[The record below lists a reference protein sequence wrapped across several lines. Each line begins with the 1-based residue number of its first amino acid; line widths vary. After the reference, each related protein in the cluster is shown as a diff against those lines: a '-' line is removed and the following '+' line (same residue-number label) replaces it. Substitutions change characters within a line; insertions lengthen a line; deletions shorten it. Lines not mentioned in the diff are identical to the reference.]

1 MLGMITGCVMQPSQP
16 VQQLQASISP
26 LKDDSGDVIVYFL
39 PLDDFNADVSASLA
53 QHFSQEFGVRMR
65 SALPMGSRE
74 LQPFEGTQQ
83 YAAEDI
89 LTLAKPVLERLPG
102 QGRHTSY
109 ILLTNRDINMRSRTF
124 RYMFSSHDNEL
135 RASVVSTAR
144 MIEPGDVSQRA
155 ASLLADRF
163 SKMIRR
169 AIGEIQFG
177 WKRSSNINDVM
188 YSPIMGVDDL
198 DRIGRT
204 HTSP

>member
-1 MLGMITGCVMQPSQP
+1 
-16 VQQLQASISP
+16 
-26 LKDDSGDVIVYFL
+26 
-39 PLDDFNADVSASLA
+39 
-53 QHFSQEFGVRMR
+53 
-65 SALPMGSRE
+65 MGSRE

-124 RYMFSSHDNEL
+124 RYMFSSHDSEL

-144 MIEPGDVSQRA
+144 MIEPGDFSQRA

-169 AIGEIQFG
+169 AIGEIQYG

-204 HTSP
+204 HTP

>member
-1 MLGMITGCVMQPSQP
+1 
-16 VQQLQASISP
+16 
-26 LKDDSGDVIVYFL
+26 
-39 PLDDFNADVSASLA
+39 
-53 QHFSQEFGVRMR
+53 
-65 SALPMGSRE
+65 
-74 LQPFEGTQQ
+74 
-83 YAAEDI
+83 
-89 LTLAKPVLERLPG
+89 
-102 QGRHTSY
+102 
-109 ILLTNRDINMRSRTF
+109 
-124 RYMFSSHDNEL
+124 MFSSHDSEL

-144 MIEPGDVSQRA
+144 MIEPGDFSQRA

-204 HTSP
+204 HTP